1 MFEYHGWVNIR
12 ESTGD
17 DDGELLHAMVD
28 RIRELLAGVEDDA
41 AMLDLRWMNGE
52 PYLHFA
58 GMRNHRNPRVIDL
71 LQRVGRVAP
80 GSFGLLYIWDDED
93 PGRENEF
100 RVFRLVRGVVTE
112 HSDTLLSPCMPTVED
127 ELD

>member
-1 MFEYHGWVNIR
+1 VFEYHGWVSIR

-28 RIRELLAGVEDDA
+28 RIRDLADVEDDA
-41 AMLDLRWMNGE
+41 ALIDLRWMNGE

-58 GMRNHRNPRVIDL
+58 GMRNHRNRQVIDL

-80 GSFGLLYIWDDED
+80 GSFGLLYLWDDED

-100 RVFRLVRGVVTE
+100 RVFGLVRGVVTE
-112 HSDTLLSPCMPTVED
+112 HLDTLLSPCMPTVED
-127 ELD
+127 RLD